1 MELSQE
7 LLSDTVIYTKY
18 AKFNEEL
25 KRRSNWQELVS
36 EVKNMHIRKYPALEA
51 QIEDAFK
58 FVYDKKIIPSMRS
71 MQFAGKA
78 IELSESRIYNC
89 AYLPIEDR
97 VAFREVMF
105 LLMGGTGVGFS
116 VQKKHI
122 EKLPTVKTPAYEQ
135 RYIIGDSIEG
145 WSDALNRLCKA
156 YFEGKVRPR
165 FVYTDIRAK
174 GTPLKKSGGK
184 APGPDRLKSTL
195 ESIEMIFKQAIGR
208 QLYSIEVH
216 DIVCHIANCIVAGG
230 IRDSA
235 MISLFSPDDVH
246 MITAKSFFFVNN
258 PEFFD
263 VKDEN
268 GDVIVGGRELAS
280 RIENDPDSKEYVQAK
295 VNVVFTPN
303 TNTNLYTGSTEQTVW
318 LGHEDL
324 KLLTNDG
331 KLAWY
336 HFHPQRGKA
345 NNSAIAL
352 RKQMNKESFD
362 SFWKFVEES
371 KAGEPGIYWSYND
384 DEGTNPC
391 VEIALKP
398 YQFCNLTSINA
409 MDIETQEE
417 FNARARAAAFI
428 GTLQA
433 SYTDFHYLR
442 PVWIKTTQEEALL
455 GVSITGIAYN
465 KLNTLNLKE
474 ASAAAVTEN
483 QRVAKILGI
492 NAAARVTCIKPEGSG
507 SLAIGS
513 LGAGIHAI
521 HDHFFIRRV
530 RYNANDNLH
539 KYLSV
544 VVPDLVELDKFN
556 PEKGV
561 LSIPVKAPE
570 GAILRHESVMDFL
583 ERVKK
588 FSTDW
593 IMPGHVRGQNSH
605 NVSATINIKDNEWAE
620 VGEWMWKNKEF
631 YNGLSCLPFNDHTY
645 IQAPLETITEEKY
658 NEMVSKLNAINLDE
672 ITETEDFTDLLAEKA
687 CAGGA
692 CTL

>member
-1 MELSQE
+1 MELSQD
-7 LLSDTVIYTKY
+7 LLSRMVIYTKY
-18 AKFNEEL
+18 AKFDEKL
-25 KRRSNWQELVS
+25 KRRSNWHELVT
-36 EVKNMHIRKYPALEA
+36 EVKNMHIRKYPHLEEE
-51 QIEDAFK
+51 IERAFAY
-58 FVYDKKIIPSMRS
+58 VYDKHIIPSMRS

-97 VAFREVMF
+97 IAFREVMF

-116 VQKKHI
+116 VQRKHI
-122 EKLPTVKTPAYEQ
+122 DKLPSIKKPAYEQ

-165 FVYTDIRAK
+165 FVYSDIRPA
-174 GTPLKKSGGK
+174 GSPLKKSGGK
-184 APGPDRLKSTL
+184 APGPDRLKATL
-195 ESIEMIFKQAIGR
+195 ESIEAVFIQAIGR
-208 QLYSIEVH
+208 KLKSIEVH
-216 DIVCHIANCIVAGG
+216 DIVCYIANCIVAGG

-235 MISLFSPDDVH
+235 MISLFSPDDTQMV
-246 MITAKSFFFVNN
+246 TAKSFINAEIVELG
-258 PEFFD
+258 EFSGDYAPAKIRSLPTANASHYTYTTDNVINAWISKDD
-263 VKDEN
+263 VEMIKNE
-268 GDVIVGGRELAS
+268 GRL
-280 RIENDPDSKEYVQAK
+280 P
-295 VNVVFTPN
+295 
-303 TNTNLYTGSTEQTVW
+303 
-318 LGHEDL
+318 
-324 KLLTNDG
+324 
-331 KLAWY
+331 WY

-352 RKQMNKESFD
+352 RKEMNRTQFME
-362 SFWKFVEES
+362 FWKFVEDS

-409 MDIETQEE
+409 MDIESQDE

-442 PVWIKTTQEEALL
+442 PIWKETTEKEALL

-465 KLNTLNLKE
+465 KLADLDLKE
-474 ASAAAVTEN
+474 ASKTAVEEN
-483 QRVAKILGI
+483 QRVAKLLNI
-492 NAAARVTCIKPEGSG
+492 NSAARVTCIKPEGSG

-521 HDHFFIRRV
+521 HDEYFIRRV

-544 VVPDLVELDKFN
+544 MVPELVELDRFN
-556 PEKGV
+556 PTKGV
-561 LSIPVKAPE
+561 LSIPVKAPKE
-570 GAILRHESVMDFL
+570 AILRHESVLDFL

-588 FSTDW
+588 FSVEW
-593 IMPGHVRGQNSH
+593 IQPGHVRGQNSH
-605 NVSATINIKDNEWAE
+605 NVSATVNIPDGMWGT
-620 VGEWMWKNKEF
+620 VGDWMWANKEF
-631 YNGLSCLPFNDHTY
+631 YNGLSCLPYDGGTY
-645 IQAPLETITEEKY
+645 VQAPLETITEEQY
-658 NEMVSKLNAINLDE
+658 YEMASKLNEINLDE
-672 ITETEDFTDLLAEKA
+672 ITEDEDFTSLLQERA
-687 CAGGA
+687 CSGGA
-692 CTL
+692 CLI

>member
-7 LLSDTVIYTKY
+7 LLSEVVIYTKY

-25 KRRSNWQELVS
+25 KRRSNWNELVT
-36 EVKNMHIRKYPALEA
+36 EVKNMHIRKFPALESE
-51 QIEDAFK
+51 IENAFK
-58 FVYDKKIIPSMRS
+58 FVYEKKIIPSMRS

-97 VAFREVMF
+97 HAFREVMF
-105 LLMGGTGVGFS
+105 MLMSGTGVGYS
-116 VQKKHI
+116 VQQKHI
-122 EKLPTVKTPAYEQ
+122 SKLPKIQTPAYEQ

-145 WSDALNRLCKA
+145 WSDAVNRLCKA
-156 YFEGKVRPR
+156 YLEGRVRPR
-165 FVYTDIRAK
+165 FCYDDIRPK

-184 APGPDRLKSTL
+184 APGPDRLRQTL
-195 ESIEMIFKQAIGR
+195 EAIEKIFIQAVGR

-216 DIVCHIANCIVAGG
+216 DIICHIANCIVAGG

-246 MITAKSFFFVNN
+246 MVTAKSFFPVELLDVDVLKAGEIHNN
-258 PEFFD
+258 PE
-263 VKDEN
+263 
-268 GDVIVGGRELAS
+268 
-280 RIENDPDSKEYVQAK
+280 SKEYVQAK
-295 VNVVFTPN
+295 IRVVESPTV
-303 TNTNLYTGSTEQTVW
+303 NTNLYTKESVVDVW
-318 LGHEDL
+318 LGHDDL
-324 KLLTNDG
+324 KHLYGESRLP
-331 KLAWY
+331 WY

-352 RKQMNKESFD
+352 RTEMNKTQFMD
-362 SFWKFVEES
+362 FWKFVEES

-417 FNARARAAAFI
+417 FNARAKAAAFI

-442 PVWIKTTQEEALL
+442 PIWIKTTKEEALL

-465 KLNTLNLKE
+465 KLATLNLKE
-474 ASAAAVTEN
+474 ASESAVQEN
-483 QRVAKILGI
+483 QRVAAILGI
-492 NAAARVTCIKPEGSG
+492 NSAARVTCIKPEGSG

-521 HDHFFIRRV
+521 HDDYFIRRV

-544 VVPDLVELDKFN
+544 MVPDLVEIDKFN

-561 LSIPVKAPE
+561 ISIPVKATE
-570 GAILRHESVMDFL
+570 GAITRHESVMDFL

-588 FSTDW
+588 FSVEW
-593 IMPGHVRGQNSH
+593 IKPGHVRGENSH
-605 NVSATINIKDNEWAE
+605 NVSATINIKDDEWAA
-620 VGEWMWKNKEF
+620 VGNWMWDNKEF
-631 YNGLSCLPFNDHTY
+631 YNGLSCLPFDDHTY
-645 IQAPLETITEEKY
+645 IQAPLESITKEKY
-658 NEMVSKLNAINLDE
+658 EELISKLSYINLDE
-672 ITETEDFTDLLAEKA
+672 VTEDEDFTDLLAEKA

-692 CTL
+692 CTI